1 MGTVDSFF
9 RGMTIPTP
17 EDVKSTL
24 IPGEKVLYSVRQARI
39 HQLTAPDEILIT
51 TERVI
56 VRRPRWLG
64 IKRDT
69 RDFRYEDM
77 GNVTVHKGVLN
88 STIAIKM
95 RLLSHDLM
103 LFAIPNDVA
112 PKISTAI
119 QAGIDGRYAGIG
131 GGYREYKGTGEESRG
146 YDGIVEEQG
155 RHTGISEDHVR
166 YGRDEAWDE
175 ADTIPELLTILKE
188 RYIKGEI
195 TKEQYHEMKKELLS

>member
-1 MGTVDSFF
+1 MGAVDSFF
-9 RGMTIPTP
+9 RGMTIPAP

-24 IPGEKVLYSVRQARI
+24 IPGEKVLYSVRQARM

-69 RDFRYEDM
+69 RDFRYDDM
-77 GNVTVHKGVLN
+77 GNVTVHKGVFN

-112 PKISTAI
+112 PKISSAI

-131 GGYREYKGTGEESRG
+131 GGYREYKGTGEESG
-146 YDGIVEEQG
+146 EYAGIVEEHG
-155 RHTGISEDHVR
+155 RHTGIGEDPAG
-166 YGRDEAWDE
+166 YDEDKAWDE
-175 ADTIPELLTILKE
+175 ADTIPELLAILKE
-188 RYIKGEI
+188 RYVKGEI
-195 TKEQYHEMKKELLS
+195 TKEEYYEMKKELLS